1 MLRVVQPL
9 VRGAIAV
16 AALSALTRAAETS
29 GRPAPAEPAATEAR
43 AGSPELPSQCP
54 PGTLPDHGV
63 CIPVPI
69 APAGGDALHAEEN
82 AHRDRSGRWRTYEQI
97 PRRPERPADYRR
109 YRLPIPP
116 LPHQSLVVSGYDLDR
131 PDSQQRRGAGLKA
144 VGHGGIDIAQKR
156 GTEVRLV
163 ALEHQVGDA
172 DVLHVG
178 PLFGNSVVTRHS
190 LREGGRLRE
199 YLVIHGHLEGAAP
212 GLSPGA
218 NLREGALVGFVGD
231 SGSPGDVHLHLEVR
245 RVRDGIDATKLSPNQ
260 LTKNAKTVVC
270 DPRNVLP
277 LASGN

>member
-1 MLRVVQPL
+1 MLFVVEPL

-16 AALSALTRAAETS
+16 AALSALTSVAESRASRSVSAA
-29 GRPAPAEPAATEAR
+29 GAPV
-43 AGSPELPSQCP
+43 AGSAGSQLSSQCP

-63 CIPVPI
+63 CIPVPETPEG
-69 APAGGDALHAEEN
+69 ADELHAEEN

-109 YRLPIPP
+109 YRFPIPP
-116 LPHQSLVVSGYDLDR
+116 LPHQSLVVSGYDLDK
-131 PDSQQRRGAGLKA
+131 PSEQQRRGTGFKA
-144 VGHGGIDIAQKR
+144 IGHGGIDIAQKR

-172 DVLHVG
+172 DVLFTG

-190 LREGGRLRE
+190 VREGGRLRE
-199 YLVIHGHLEGAAP
+199 YVVIHGHLDGVAP
-212 GLSPGA
+212 GIAKGSSA
-218 NLREGALVGFVGD
+218 REGTLIGFVGD

-245 RVRDGIDATKLSPNQ
+245 RVRDGVDAAKLPSNH
-260 LTKNAKTVVC
+260 LSKNEKTVVC

-277 LASGN
+277 LIAE